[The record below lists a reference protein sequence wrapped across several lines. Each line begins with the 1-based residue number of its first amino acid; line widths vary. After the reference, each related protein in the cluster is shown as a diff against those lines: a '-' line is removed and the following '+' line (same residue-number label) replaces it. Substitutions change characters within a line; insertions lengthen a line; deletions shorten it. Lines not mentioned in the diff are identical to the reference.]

1 MTIKTNCFVLMTS
14 LIISVESTNSHVLSP
29 HNINNQ
35 GIPCIIKTKQNLT
48 TSIKCLNALLT
59 FYSKIHQY
67 MMLKLTLKL

>member
-35 GIPCIIKTKQNLT
+35 GIPCIIKTKKFNNLYKMSK
-48 TSIKCLNALLT
+48 SIFNLL
-59 FYSKIHQY
+59 
-67 MMLKLTLKL
+67 